1 MLKRFTNLLFA
12 LFSSQSPLYKQMYVV
27 VKVLQNYSPNARAQ
41 LSHEVKTAIL
51 WIILLQAYRF
61 AQGKMT
67 GPQAC
72 LREFANMV
80 NQIQAKNCRAIT
92 HVKVP
97 MELLEG
103 GKKRKQPMDQTDQRQ
118 GTRGTNPQSPKN
130 LRSIS
135 HITQI

>member
-1 MLKRFTNLLFA
+1 MDHPPPSISVCTRKNDRA
-12 LFSSQSPLYKQMYVV
+12 PGMSQGICQYGE
-27 VKVLQNYSPNARAQ
+27 PNP
-41 LSHEVKTAIL
+41 
-51 WIILLQAYRF
+51 
-61 AQGKMT
+61 G
-67 GPQAC
+67 
-72 LREFANMV
+72 
-80 NQIQAKNCRAIT
+80 KNCRAIT